1 MSTQMFTKSY
11 LKWQQYNNRD
21 LIFKLNVSNINNIP
35 TFNKAIV
42 KQHVV
47 KPNDIF
53 SNMSLNIF
61 LFDEYPLILKINN
74 TIDNKKK
81 NTILGTKISLS
92 KLKFFFFF
100 LRLKSEE
107 GINSLASKLNM
118 SKKNSDMLN
127 FFFNLNLF
135 EEFLTLYDKYPTLT
149 DVSVSLTFVNCKKM
163 EEKQLLLKNLL
174 LI

>member
-1 MSTQMFTKSY
+1 MSTQLFTKSY
-11 LKWQQYNNRD
+11 SKWQQYNNRD
-21 LIFKLNVSNINNIP
+21 LIFKLNISNVNKIP
-35 TFNKAIV
+35 SFNKAIV
-42 KQHVV
+42 KQNIV
-47 KPNDIF
+47 KTNDIF

-61 LFDEYPLILKINN
+61 LFDEYPLVLKINN
-74 TIDNKKK
+74 TIDNKNK
-81 NTILGTKISLS
+81 NTILGTKVSLS

-100 LRLKSEE
+100 LRLKAEE
-107 GINSLASKLNM
+107 GINSLTSKLNI
-118 SKKNSDMLN
+118 SKKNSEMFN

-135 EEFLTLYDKYPTLT
+135 EEFLTLYDKYPTLN

>member
-1 MSTQMFTKSY
+1 MSTQLFTKSY
-11 LKWQQYNNRD
+11 SKWQQYNNRD
-21 LIFKLNVSNINNIP
+21 LIFKLNISNVNKIP
-35 TFNKAIV
+35 SFNKAIV
-42 KQHVV
+42 KQNIV
-47 KPNDIF
+47 KTNDIF

-61 LFDEYPLILKINN
+61 LFDEYPLLLKINN

-81 NTILGTKISLS
+81 NTILGTKVSLS

-100 LRLKSEE
+100 LRLKAEE
-107 GINSLASKLNM
+107 GINSLTSKLNI
-118 SKKNSDMLN
+118 SKKNSEMFN

-135 EEFLTLYDKYPTLT
+135 EEFLTLYDKYPTLN

>member
-1 MSTQMFTKSY
+1 MSTQLFTKSY
-11 LKWQQYNNRD
+11 SKWQQYNNRD
-21 LIFKLNVSNINNIP
+21 LIFKLNISNVNNIP
-35 TFNKAIV
+35 SFNKAVVKQNIV
-42 KQHVV
+42 KT
-47 KPNDIF
+47 NDIF

-61 LFDEYPLILKINN
+61 LFDEYPLVLKINN

-81 NTILGTKISLS
+81 NTILGTKVSLS

-100 LRLKSEE
+100 LRLKAEE
-107 GINSLASKLNM
+107 GINSLTSKLNI
-118 SKKNSDMLN
+118 SKKNSEMFN

-135 EEFLTLYDKYPTLT
+135 EEFLTLYDKYPTLN

>member
-1 MSTQMFTKSY
+1 MSTQLFTKSY
-11 LKWQQYNNRD
+11 SKWQQYNNRD
-21 LIFKLNVSNINNIP
+21 LIFKLNISNVNKIP
-35 TFNKAIV
+35 SFNKAIV
-42 KQHVV
+42 KQNIV
-47 KPNDIF
+47 KTNDIF

-61 LFDEYPLILKINN
+61 LFDEYPLVLKINN

-81 NTILGTKISLS
+81 NTILGTKVSLS

-100 LRLKSEE
+100 LRLKAEE
-107 GINSLASKLNM
+107 GINSLTSKLNI
-118 SKKNSDMLN
+118 SKKNSEMFN

-135 EEFLTLYDKYPTLT
+135 EEFLTLYDKYPTLN

>member
-11 LKWQQYNNRD
+11 SKWKHYNDRD
-21 LIFKLNVSNINNIP
+21 LVYKLNISNINNIP
-35 TFNKAIV
+35 AFNKATI
-42 KQHVV
+42 KQNVL
-47 KPNDIF
+47 KTNDIF

-74 TIDNKKK
+74 TIDNKKR
-81 NTILGTKISLS
+81 NTILGTKVSLS
-92 KLKFFFFF
+92 LLKFFFFF

-107 GINSLASKLNM
+107 GRASLSAKLNM
-118 SKKNSDMLN
+118 SKKNSELFN

-135 EEFLTLYDKYPTLT
+135 EEFLTLYDKYPTLS